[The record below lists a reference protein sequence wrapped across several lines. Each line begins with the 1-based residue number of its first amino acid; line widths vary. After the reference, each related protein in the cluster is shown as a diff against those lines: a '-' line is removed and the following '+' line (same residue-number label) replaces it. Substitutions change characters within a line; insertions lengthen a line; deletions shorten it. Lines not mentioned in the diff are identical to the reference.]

1 MSNFL
6 GYKWLAEHLDI
17 VPVQPFA
24 VESQLGRSRRTYVAE
39 ELRQET
45 YPASARLEPTIA
57 AHLTFAFKHEI
68 VNLEFLA
75 RLFKRVEATVFE
87 QWNVLSPPAAMRAG
101 PVFSMNG

>member
-17 VPVQPFA
+17 VAVQPFA

-45 YPASARLEPTIA
+45 YPASALITSSVR
-57 AHLTFAFKHEI
+57 FAK
-68 VNLEFLA
+68 
-75 RLFKRVEATVFE
+75 TSGVFPI
-87 QWNVLSPPAAMRAG
+87 N
-101 PVFSMNG
+101 